1 MKTKILILFLTL
13 AIVFGMTGCFKLPE
27 NKIVVGDFVYYD
39 DYYKGY
45 TFYTVADHA
54 IDKEVFYIPDEVEG
68 QTLKVLGLRNIAH
81 GGGFMTFGQC
91 TNLKKVYFPWSIE
104 ESAGRVNWPARTAEE
119 SRPNIVICAS
129 TSVFIDDTISGNVYI
144 IPALSYKKLWLTD
157 VEKKYILAANIAF
170 KFNYESNPNEGYFF
184 VDLIEK
190 TDTIIKTPYDPKR
203 EGYTFAGWYKE
214 PECINAWNF
223 DTDVI
228 TIKFDEEGKRIYE
241 EICLYAKWIKN

>member
-13 AIVFGMTGCFKLPE
+13 AIVFGMTGCFELPE

-39 DYYKGY
+39 DYYNGY

-104 ESAGRVNWPARTAEE
+104 EIAGSVNWPAPKFTERKTYY
-119 SRPNIVICAS
+119 VISAS
-129 TSVFIDDTISGNVYI
+129 TKRFIDATISGNIYVLPYTY
-144 IPALSYKKLWLTD
+144 YKRLQFSHLGD
-157 VEKKYILAANIAF
+157 DSLAANISF
-170 KFNYESNPNEGYFF
+170 MFNYENNPNEGYFF
-184 VDLIEK
+184 VDLVEESGLITK
-190 TDTIIKTPYDPKR
+190 PPYDPKR
-203 EGYTFAGWYKE
+203 DGYTFAGWYKD
-214 PECINAWNF
+214 PECLTPWNF

-228 TIKFDEEGKRIYE
+228 TIEFDEEGNRIYE
-241 EICLYAKWIKN
+241 EICLYAKWIEE

>member
-54 IDKEVFYIPDEVEG
+54 IDKEIFYIPDEVEG
-68 QTLKVLGLRNIAH
+68 QPLKVLGMSNIALS
-81 GGGFMTFGQC
+81 GFMTFGQC

-104 ESAGRVNWPARTAEE
+104 ESARRVNWPARTAEE
-119 SRPNIVICAS
+119 SRPNIVISAS
-129 TSVFIDDTISGNVYI
+129 TSVFIPYASYPNHYVIPHYSFIEWQCQESKQEYPANV
-144 IPALSYKKLWLTD
+144 
-157 VEKKYILAANIAF
+157 AF
-170 KFNYESNPNEGYFF
+170 MFNYKENPNQGYFF
-184 VDLIEK
+184 VDLIE
-190 TDTIIKTPYDPKR
+190 TTCTITPPPYNPKR

-214 PECINAWNF
+214 PECITPWNF

-228 TIKFDEEGKRIYE
+228 TIEFDEEGNRIYE
-241 EICLYAKWIKN
+241 EVCLYAKWIKN